1 MQVTHVTFFVL
12 STVAC
17 LHATETFDFGYSTL
31 SAVVRYGDFVT
42 DTIGDTNVQ
51 FTALAMNCIVG
62 FLTASN
68 GKRYYGKRFTD
79 CESLV
84 RMIEDYIAYYNA
96 RRLQRNLGILAL
108 LESTN
113 SFILQHKKAA
123 SVKH

>member
-31 SAVVRYGDFVT
+31 SVVAKYGDFVT
-42 DTIGDTNVQ
+42 DTIGDINVQ

-84 RMIEDYIAYYNA
+84 WMIKNYIAYYNA

-108 LESTN
+108 MKK
-113 SFILQHKKAA
+113 HKQFHSAA
-123 SVKH
+123 